1 MEVEPTVREVMLIT
15 GASRG
20 IGAASAVLAAERGY
34 DVAISYRRD
43 AAAAAGVADQVRNCG
58 ARAMTIQADIAIE
71 DDVERMFAT
80 VDAEL
85 GTLAVLV
92 NNAGTIDLQMRLDEM
107 TAERVER
114 TLRVN
119 VLGVFLCCRAAVRR
133 MSTRYG
139 GAGGRIVNVSSAAA
153 RIGGAREYVDYAA
166 SKGAVDTMTLGLA
179 NEVAEE
185 GIRVNAVRPGIIYT
199 ELHALGGEPGRV
211 DRVKT
216 AVPMKRGGE
225 AVEVARAILW
235 LASSESSYTTG
246 SCLDAAGGR

>member
-1 MEVEPTVREVMLIT
+1 
-15 GASRG
+15 
-20 IGAASAVLAAERGY
+20 
-34 DVAISYRRD
+34 
-43 AAAAAGVADQVRNCG
+43 
-58 ARAMTIQADIAIE
+58 
-71 DDVERMFAT
+71 
-80 VDAEL
+80 
-85 GTLAVLV
+85 
-92 NNAGTIDLQMRLDEM
+92 
-107 TAERVER
+107 
-114 TLRVN
+114 
-119 VLGVFLCCRAAVRR
+119 
-133 MSTRYG
+133 
-139 GAGGRIVNVSSAAA
+139 
-153 RIGGAREYVDYAA
+153 
-166 SKGAVDTMTLGLA
+166 MTLGLA